1 MNFGNLIG
9 TINLFQITNNVNT
22 KVKGYECVYKESAI
36 YNDNKIIDKRL
47 DLRNHSPMG
56 LSWGYNGS
64 GSSQT
69 ALAILC
75 DFTKDDEFSLSYYME
90 FKNELINQLP
100 LENYILKFSV
110 IQHWV
115 DLKRQENN

>member
-9 TINLFQITNNVNT
+9 NVNLFQITNTSND
-22 KVKGYECVYKESAI
+22 KLKGYECVYKEFAI

>member
-9 TINLFQITNNVNT
+9 NVNLFQITNNFNT
-22 KVKGYECVYKESAI
+22 KLKGYECVYKELAI

-47 DLRNHSPMG
+47 DLKNHSPIG

-75 DFTKDDEFSLSYYME
+75 DFTKDDKFSLSYYME
-90 FKNELINQLP
+90 FRNELINQLP
-100 LENYILKFSV
+100 REDYILKFSV

-115 DLKRQENN
+115 DLKREENN

>member
-9 TINLFQITNNVNT
+9 NVTLLQIINKFNT
-22 KVKGYECVYKESAI
+22 KLKGYECIYKESAI

-47 DLRNHSPMG
+47 DLKNHSPIG

-64 GSSQT
+64 SSSQT

-75 DFTKDDEFSLSYYME
+75 DFTKDNEFSLTYYMD
-90 FKNELINQLP
+90 FRNEISQLP
-100 LENYILKFSV
+100 QKDYILKFSV

-115 DLKRQENN
+115 DLKKQQNN

>member
-100 LENYILKFSV
+100 LEDCILKFSV